1 MNSSDTPQKIVID
14 ELPSTE
20 TNRSAIDSPQSLR
33 PQSRQI
39 VVDELPFAEANRS
52 DIDSLDTPQKTVI
65 DELPSTETNRSTI
78 DSLDGSWWRIGSIR
92 SWIKEFLDDNNTFE
106 REDLDKP
113 SSKQLTIHDKQEE
126 EENKNERV
134 NKYGEKVNKHGET
147 KSEAAVHLGVDRL
160 LGGILIAF
168 MLVKI
173 MGWI

>member
-1 MNSSDTPQKIVID
+1 MDTPQ
-14 ELPSTE
+14 
-20 TNRSAIDSPQSLR
+20 N
-33 PQSRQI
+33 
-39 VVDELPFAEANRS
+39 
-52 DIDSLDTPQKTVI
+52 TVI
-65 DELPSTETNRSTI
+65 DELSSTETNRSTI

-92 SWIKEFLDDNNTFE
+92 SWIKEFLEDNNTFEREDLNDTFEREDLNDTFE

-113 SSKQLTIHDKQEE
+113 SSKQLAIHDKQEE